1 MYKNWNP
8 GSTEYSICHI
18 KNINR
23 PCHGLGSQREGKT
36 KVFLS
41 TRVSILT
48 ETGPLEKAKELPSS
62 TILTDWLF
70 VDKQKKK
77 NYVTQEIFLD
87 VHI

>member
-23 PCHGLGSQREGKT
+23 PCHGLGSQREEKT

-41 TRVSILT
+41 TRVSVLT
-48 ETGPLEKAKELPSS
+48 ETGPLK
-62 TILTDWLF
+62 
-70 VDKQKKK
+70 
-77 NYVTQEIFLD
+77 
-87 VHI
+87 